1 MKSVLCVAAMAAALL
16 SSTAMVSADNLDT
29 LGKFKVTGASGD
41 QPQIPQTGPKVDG
54 IKKTL
59 ATKVKL
65 PPGFKIALYAMV
77 PDARQIAVSPNGVA
91 TFISTRKQHVYAL
104 TDRGKTGVADDVK
117 LFGASLDMQL
127 PHGVCF
133 SKDGFLYIAER
144 NRVIVYP
151 AAEYF
156 YEGNDVVAVPI
167 VKQGDLIPVEEESYN
182 HTARICR
189 VGPDDRLY
197 ISLGQPFNVPSQE
210 KFDKYLPLGIGG
222 IISMKRDGTDRMV
235 YTTGVRNSVGMDF
248 NPKDKTLW
256 FTDNQVDGMG
266 DLIPP
271 GELNRQTKAGQNF
284 GFPYYGGGH
293 TRTDDYK
300 NGTPPADIVFP
311 QIETDA
317 HAADLGMNFY
327 KGSMFPK
334 KYQNAIFSVQHGSWN
349 RVDPRGAR
357 IMVTTLKEDGTAD
370 KMEVF
375 ADGWL
380 QDTGEYLGRPVDVAP
395 LKDGSLLVSDD
406 LAGAVYRITY
416 GN

>member
-1 MKSVLCVAAMAAALL
+1 MKSVLCMAAMAAALL
-16 SSTAMVSADNLDT
+16 TSTAMVRADNLDT

-41 QPQIPQTGPKVDG
+41 MPQIPQTGPKVDG

-65 PPGFKIALYAMV
+65 PAGFKISLYAMV

-91 TFISTRKQHVYAL
+91 TFVSTRKQHVYAL
-104 TDRGKTGVADDVK
+104 TDRGKAGFADDVK
-117 LFGASLDMQL
+117 LFAASLDMQV

-167 VKQGDLIPVEEESYN
+167 VKQGELIPVEEESYN

-210 KFDKYLPLGIGG
+210 KFDLYSKIGIGG
-222 IISMKRDGTDRMV
+222 ILSMKRDGSDRQV
-235 YTTGVRNSVGMDF
+235 YTTGIRNSVGMDF

-266 DLIPP
+266 DTIPA

-284 GFPYYGGGH
+284 GFPYYGGGK

-300 NGTPPADIVFP
+300 NATPPADIVFP

-327 KGSMFPK
+327 KGAMFPK

-357 IMVTTLKEDGTAD
+357 IMVTTLKEDGSAD